1 MGSTRG
7 GPPSLLQAMIGD
19 STKENHTASNGEG
32 RIDLPSLIR
41 HGTGASM
48 SLATT
53 IPWSKATPTTQAMM
67 TILPRQAIPRH
78 EPPLRQERILM
89 IDYAPVQAQGKGEAP
104 TTSHERGPSSD
115 HGPERI
121 TSAYRQW
128 GGQVVPPV
136 EGDSHHRR
144 HATSRVH
151 SLTPVRLHP

>member
-7 GPPSLLQAMIGD
+7 RPPSLLQAMIGD
-19 STKENHTASNGEG
+19 STKEIHTASNGEG

-67 TILPRQAIPRH
+67 TILPRH

-115 HGPERI
+115 QGPERI

-128 GGQVVPPV
+128 GGQAVPPV
-136 EGDSHHRR
+136 EGDSHHRC

-151 SLTPVRLHP
+151 SLAPPVRLHP